1 MRLDKFICK
10 STALTKEQVVERLL
24 NNQVAVNKAIV
35 SDAAFQVHE
44 NNHVTLDGQL
54 LVCRPFRY
62 LLMNKPA
69 NTICSNVDEV
79 YPSVLNRLTD
89 LDNEVGSCDVNESGI
104 DAPNIDT
111 PNIDTPNIDTTD
123 INTTDIDTHDIDR
136 PDTPKILETTELHI
150 AGRLDAD
157 TTGLILITDDGRW
170 TFNITL
176 PTNDCKKVYRVGL
189 SKPLH
194 PHLIDQFNQGIQLQ
208 GEAKLTL
215 PATLVQLAEKEVLL
229 TITEGKFHQVKRMF
243 AAVGNRVVKLHRE
256 QIGEVILDVELGK
269 WRYLTP
275 LEVASFV

>member
-10 STALTKEQVVERLL
+10 STDLTKEQVVERLL

-69 NTICSNVDEV
+69 NTICSNVDDV

-104 DAPNIDT
+104 DTPKIGASDINTPDIDT
-111 PNIDTPNIDTTD
+111 P
-123 INTTDIDTHDIDR
+123 DIDR

-170 TFNITL
+170 TFNITS

-189 SKPLH
+189 SKPLQV
-194 PHLIDQFNQGIQLQ
+194 HLIEQFNQGIQLQ
-208 GEAKLTL
+208 GETKLTL

>member
-10 STALTKEQVVERLL
+10 STTLTKEQAVERLL
-24 NNQVAVNKAIV
+24 NNKVAVNKATV
-35 SDAAFQVHE
+35 NDAAFQVHE

-69 NTICSNVDEV
+69 NTICSNVDDV

-104 DAPNIDT
+104 DTSNIDT
-111 PNIDTPNIDTTD
+111 PD
-123 INTTDIDTHDIDR
+123 INTHDIDK
-136 PDTPKILETTELHI
+136 PDTPKILETSELHI

-170 TFNITL
+170 TFNITS

-189 SKPLH
+189 SKSLH
-194 PHLIDQFNQGIQLQ
+194 PHLIEQFNQGIQLQ

-229 TITEGKFHQVKRMF
+229 TITEGKYHQVKRMF

-256 QIGEVILDVELGK
+256 QIGEVKLDVELGK